1 MTRYPED
8 DPALPPRSRA
18 GSWPAFAG
26 LGHRVERLSADERQP
41 HEQQAFASLWF
52 LAVLPAYLC
61 ALICYV
67 GDPAGARSSNFY
79 LNVRRFV
86 GLVIIG
92 SAAFLGKAS
101 SAWSCCPRSG

>member
-1 MTRYPED
+1 LVI
-8 DPALPPRSRA
+8 ALSVYLLMSASRA
-18 GSWPAFAG
+18 GN
-26 LGHRVERLSADERQP
+26 E
-41 HEQQAFASLWF
+41 AFASLWF

-67 GDPAGARSSNFY
+67 GDPAGTRSSNFY
-79 LNVRRFV
+79 LSVPPILV

>member
-8 DPALPPRSRA
+8 DPARPRAQGPDRGRLSLALVIALSVYLLMSASRA
-18 GSWPAFAG
+18 GA
-26 LGHRVERLSADERQP
+26 
-41 HEQQAFASLWF
+41 AFASLWF

-67 GDPAGARSSNFY
+67 GDPAGTRSSNFY
-79 LNVRRFV
+79 LSVPPILV